1 MSIMQAKTYIA
12 KASDIILY
20 PADIDV
26 IFGRERPIFEHPGN
40 RRFRGTIAMNVNRYE
55 SSKTRQGKSKIVREV
70 YSSMREEGIR
80 FLKPCTTGIVIAGYH
95 EVDDKVARNKVAH
108 AIRDAS
114 SKYNSTS
121 LFRGAIFPQQ
131 QQQQLENDWR
141 YLQQRNGNQSSTDV
155 AGQVSIDRPGHMMQK
170 AQHDCDDFE
179 PTPLHEICNLDCI
192 EDDQESKVLDDF
204 SDIPL
209 VDIKNFLTTVTSR

>member
-1 MSIMQAKTYIA
+1 MQANTYMA

-20 PADIDV
+20 PSDVDV

-40 RRFRGTIAMNVNRYE
+40 RRFRVTIAMNVKRYE
-55 SSKTRQGKSKIVREV
+55 SSKTRQGKSKIVQEV

-80 FLKPCTTGIVIAGYH
+80 FLKPCATGIVIAGYY
-95 EVDDKVARNKVAH
+95 EVDDQVARNKVAH
-108 AIRDAS
+108 AIRDAR

-121 LFRGAIFPQQ
+121 LFRDAISPQY
-131 QQQQLENDWR
+131 QQQLENDRR

-155 AGQVSIDRPGHMMQK
+155 ARQVSIDRPGHMMLK